1 MTLNFTKEQVGRCG
15 GVGFISRAE
24 AVRRK
29 KNARKNNVIVVG
41 YLFVIDVLGGKFR
54 TLRYKVR
61 ARRKTWC
68 SVGQT
73 LRDGEL
79 RSRTDDCGSK
89 K

>member
-1 MTLNFTKEQVGRCG
+1 MTLNFTKEKVGRYG

-24 AVRRK
+24 AVRHR

-61 ARRKTWC
+61 AWRKT
-68 SVGQT
+68 
-73 LRDGEL
+73 
-79 RSRTDDCGSK
+79 
-89 K
+89 